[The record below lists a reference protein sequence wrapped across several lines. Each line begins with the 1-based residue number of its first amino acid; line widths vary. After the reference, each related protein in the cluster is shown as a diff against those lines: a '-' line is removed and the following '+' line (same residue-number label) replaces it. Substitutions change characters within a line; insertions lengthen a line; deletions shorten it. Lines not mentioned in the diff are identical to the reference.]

1 MNTQDIIKKVR
12 QYPVVFVAGALSLV
26 LLLVIVFRFGAI
38 ADQERRVEDL
48 EDQVL
53 KMERNVENSRELTVH
68 LERLEAAN
76 ARIDQALIN
85 PDNKAGNLDYF
96 YSQEA
101 VTGVVITRVSQQ
113 STPQDRKGAK
123 PPNGSPIYSIFQPVK
138 FDLTVDGD
146 FNNIVHFV
154 HRIASDRYLAKVS
167 AVQINIRQ
175 DNNSQTLTSNVVVE
189 MLAKAPDSK
198 P

>member
-1 MNTQDIIKKVR
+1 SAPETGKMNTQDIIKQVR
-12 QYPVVFVAGALSLV
+12 QYAVVFVAGALSLV
-26 LLLVIVFRFGAI
+26 VLLAIVFRFGAI

-53 KMERNVENSRELTVH
+53 EMERYVENSRELTVH
-68 LERLEAAN
+68 FERLEAAN

-113 STPQDRKGAK
+113 STPQDRKGAN
-123 PPNGSPIYSIFQPVK
+123 PPNGSPIYSIF
-138 FDLTVDGD
+138 
-146 FNNIVHFV
+146 
-154 HRIASDRYLAKVS
+154 
-167 AVQINIRQ
+167 
-175 DNNSQTLTSNVVVE
+175 
-189 MLAKAPDSK
+189 
-198 P
+198 